1 MRVVAF
7 AAGVAL
13 FLTGLL
19 PTIGSAQDTLRASLR
34 PALLPF
40 LGSGG
45 FPRPRD
51 IESGAT
57 DAGHLLAGATLDL
70 PVTSRLLL
78 ATTVARGFQPFAC
91 AGGCAPE
98 GSIANVAL
106 LWAPALSRG
115 KWGILLGPSVER
127 TTFDG
132 TRTGAGATLALGAL
146 RGLGPRLTLR
156 YHTLSGS
163 RRPGSFAGFFAFR
176 LGR

>member
-1 MRVVAF
+1 MSRVVAGF
-7 AAGVAL
+7 AVLLLTAAL
-13 FLTGLL
+13 PRVGR
-19 PTIGSAQDTLRASLR
+19 AQAPVRTSGG

-57 DAGHLLAGATLDL
+57 DAGQMLAGVALDV
-70 PVTSRLLL
+70 PVAPQFWV

-91 AGGCAPE
+91 PSCAPP
-98 GSIANVAL
+98 GSLANIAI
-106 LWAPALSRG
+106 LWSPGAPSA
-115 KWGILLGPSVER
+115 KWGLRLGPSVER

-132 TRTGAGATLALGAL
+132 TRTGVGGTLALGAR
-146 RGLGPRLTLR
+146 RGFGPLLTLR

-163 RRPGSFAGFFAFR
+163 RRPTSLAGFLAFR

>member
-1 MRVVAF
+1 MTVRVVAGI
-7 AAGVAL
+7 AALLLTAAL
-13 FLTGLL
+13 
-19 PTIGSAQDTLRASLR
+19 PRVCRAQAPARASGG

-57 DAGHLLAGATLDL
+57 DAGQMLAGVTFDI
-70 PVTSRLLL
+70 PVAPKFRF
-78 ATTVARGFQPFAC
+78 AATVARGFQPFAC
-91 AGGCAPE
+91 PSCAPA
-98 GSIANVAL
+98 GSLANLAI
-106 LWAPALSRG
+106 LWAPGANAA
-115 KWGILLGPSVER
+115 KWGLRLGPSVER

-132 TRTGAGATLALGAL
+132 TRTGVGATIALGAR
-146 RGLGPRLTLR
+146 RGVGPVLTVR

-163 RRPGSFAGFFAFR
+163 RRPTSLAGFLAFR